1 MSTVR
6 TNISI
11 DSELKIKATEMA
23 SELGLSFSGLVRLLL
38 SKTVNKARLCGLEE
52 GLLDYINGD
61 IVISSSETFLNEIQ
75 KDIDKC

>member
-1 MSTVR
+1 MSTIR

-11 DSELKIKATEMA
+11 DSELKLKATEIA

-38 SKTVNKARLCGLEE
+38 SKTVNKNRLCGLEE
-52 GLLDYINGD
+52 GILDYINGD
-61 IVISSSETFLNEIQ
+61 VVVSSSENFLKELQ